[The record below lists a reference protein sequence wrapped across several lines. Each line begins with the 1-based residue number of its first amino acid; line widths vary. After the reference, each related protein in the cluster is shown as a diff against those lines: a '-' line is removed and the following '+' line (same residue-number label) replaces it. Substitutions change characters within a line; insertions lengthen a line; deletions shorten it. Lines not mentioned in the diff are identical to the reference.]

1 MSLHDRRQRGRTL
14 FAAVF
19 PALFALVLSLSPP
32 FPAWGA
38 GAVRSRL
45 ISETEATAAGL
56 TRPWFN
62 QVAMNPSHDRITQI
76 SLLDDTLFITSD
88 NGWLHVIDTKTGN
101 TLWSRRVGSERF
113 YSLPPAA
120 NSYAAV
126 VLHGSTVHVFDRFDG
141 KKLLEFDISGPA
153 GGGPQV
159 SERYIY
165 VPILTGKI
173 FAYPLR
179 RYDVYKDPLD
189 AALESVQQEEDQDAA
204 TLQERAQKIRKAIE
218 LIATDKRVEKKGL
231 IPFDDKD
238 VQVCPALGEPLVQP
252 FLCTQDSDHD
262 YFSWVTTSGSLMIGG
277 LDMKKSQNALKLL
290 YSISLAPQ
298 SMYIDLNHYKEV
310 DLDFGNDINA
320 RPTFIQKDNTDV
332 NAARGGEARGGLIL
346 MGARSGY
353 VFAVNDELGTAE
365 WTFPVGMA
373 VIDPIG
379 VAGDQCFIPTYTGH
393 FFCLNLKSGKALWSI
408 RDIKQFV
415 SASPSR
421 LYALDMIGNLLV
433 INRDNGQTIHTIPL
447 STGMGAVFNI
457 ESDRIFL
464 VGQDGLVQCLH
475 ESQLDEPLRY
485 QKSSFDIAEEFQKRI
500 DEAYSDSQDGKKA
513 EERSDEATDEEIFG
527 DEEEGEDDEIFG
539 SRRSSRSEK
548 DERAAETDDEEGADE
563 EADDSVPETG
573 SRGRPRGNVNRV
585 IDALPT
591 VVEGVRETTG
601 RGRADKNEK
610 EDPYSTDY
618 DDTFDDEGDNADNSG
633 GDNADENAEGESG
646 DTDEN
651 SDDAQWD
658 DAGDE
663 DPFQ

>member
-1 MSLHDRRQRGRTL
+1 MSLHDRRQRARG
-14 FAAVF
+14 FYAAVF
-19 PALFALVLSLSPP
+19 PALASVLLALAL
-32 FPAWGA
+32 PAAVRGA
-38 GAVRSRL
+38 GAVPSRL

-88 NGWLHVIDTKTGN
+88 NGWIHVIDVKTGN

-120 NSYAAV
+120 NSFAAV
-126 VLHGSTVHVFDRFDG
+126 VLHGSTIHVFDRFDG
-141 KKLLEFDISGPA
+141 KKLLEFEISGPA

-179 RYDVYKDPLD
+179 RYDIYKDPLD
-189 AALESVQQEEDQDAA
+189 AAVEAAENEGGQDAA

-218 LIATDKRVEKKGL
+218 LIAADKRVEKKGL
-231 IPFDDKD
+231 VPFDDKD

-252 FLCTQDSDHD
+252 FLCTQNADRDF
-262 YFSWVTTSGSLMIGG
+262 FSWVTTGGSLMIGG

-298 SMYIDLNHYKEV
+298 SMYIDLNHYKEI

-320 RPTFIQKDNTDV
+320 RPTFVQKDTTDV

-393 FFCLNLKSGKALWSI
+393 FFCLNLKNGKALWSI

-415 SASPSR
+415 SATPSR
-421 LYALDMIGNLLV
+421 LYALDMLGNLLV

-457 ESDRIFL
+457 ESDRILL

-500 DEAYSDSQDGKKA
+500 DEAYSDPQDGKKA
-513 EERSDEATDEEIFG
+513 EEKSDEPSDESIFG

-539 SRRSSRSEK
+539 NRNRDAKEK
-548 DERAAETDDEEGADE
+548 AVEEPPAGEDAGE
-563 EADDSVPETG
+563 EDS
-573 SRGRPRGNVNRV
+573 NN
-585 IDALPT
+585 DA
-591 VVEGVRETTG
+591 
-601 RGRADKNEK
+601 
-610 EDPYSTDY
+610 Y
-618 DDTFDDEGDNADNSG
+618 DDTFDDENDKAAGSTA
-633 GDNADENAEGESG
+633 
-646 DTDEN
+646 
-651 SDDAQWD
+651 DDAQWD
-658 DAGDE
+658 DAGEE

>member
-1 MSLHDRRQRGRTL
+1 MSLHDRRQRARG
-14 FAAVF
+14 FYAAVF
-19 PALFALVLSLSPP
+19 PALASVLLALAL
-32 FPAWGA
+32 PAAVRGA
-38 GAVRSRL
+38 GAVPSRL

-88 NGWLHVIDTKTGN
+88 NGWIHVIDVKTGN

-120 NSYAAV
+120 NSFAAV
-126 VLHGSTVHVFDRFDG
+126 VLHGSTIHVFDRFDG
-141 KKLLEFDISGPA
+141 KKLLEFEISGPA

-179 RYDVYKDPLD
+179 RYDIYKDPLD
-189 AALESVQQEEDQDAA
+189 AAVEAAENEGGQDAA

-218 LIATDKRVEKKGL
+218 LIAADKRVEKKGL
-231 IPFDDKD
+231 VPFDDKD

-252 FLCTQDSDHD
+252 FLCTQNADRDF
-262 YFSWVTTSGSLMIGG
+262 FSWVTTGGSLMIGG

-298 SMYIDLNHYKEV
+298 SMYIDLNHYKEI

-320 RPTFIQKDNTDV
+320 RPTFVQKDTTDV

-393 FFCLNLKSGKALWSI
+393 FFCLNLKNGKALWSI

-415 SASPSR
+415 SATPSR
-421 LYALDMIGNLLV
+421 LYALDMLGNLLV

-457 ESDRIFL
+457 ESDRILL

-500 DEAYSDSQDGKKA
+500 DEAYSDPQDGKKA
-513 EERSDEATDEEIFG
+513 EEKSDEPSDESIFG
-527 DEEEGEDDEIFG
+527 DEEEGEDAEIFG
-539 SRRSSRSEK
+539 NRNRDAKEK
-548 DERAAETDDEEGADE
+548 AVEEPPAGEDAGE
-563 EADDSVPETG
+563 EDS
-573 SRGRPRGNVNRV
+573 NN
-585 IDALPT
+585 DA
-591 VVEGVRETTG
+591 
-601 RGRADKNEK
+601 
-610 EDPYSTDY
+610 Y
-618 DDTFDDEGDNADNSG
+618 DDTFDDENDKAAGSTA
-633 GDNADENAEGESG
+633 
-646 DTDEN
+646 
-651 SDDAQWD
+651 DDAQWD
-658 DAGDE
+658 DAGEE

>member
-1 MSLHDRRQRGRTL
+1 MSLHDRRQRGRIL

-19 PALFALVLSLSPP
+19 PALVCLLLFLVR
-32 FPAWGA
+32 PAAVPGA

-88 NGWLHVIDTKTGN
+88 NGWLHVIDTRTGN
-101 TLWSRRVGSERF
+101 TLWSRRVGSERY

-120 NSYAAV
+120 NSFAVV

-141 KKLLEFDISGPA
+141 KKLLEFGISGPA

-179 RYDVYKDPLD
+179 RFDVYKDPLD
-189 AALESVQQEEDQDAA
+189 AAIESVEKDGDQDAA
-204 TLQERAQKIRKAIE
+204 TLQERAQKIRRAIE

-252 FLCTQDSDHD
+252 FLCTQNADQD

-320 RPTFIQKDNTDV
+320 RPTFIQKDTTDV
-332 NAARGGEARGGLIL
+332 NAARGGEAKGGLIL

-393 FFCLNLKSGKALWSI
+393 FFCLNLKNGRALWSI

-415 SASPSR
+415 SATPSR
-421 LYALDMIGNLLV
+421 LYALDMLGNLLV

-457 ESDRIFL
+457 ESDRILLF
-464 VGQDGLVQCLH
+464 GQDGLVQCLH

-500 DEAYSDSQDGKKA
+500 DEAYSGPENEKKA
-513 EERSDEATDEEIFG
+513 EEKSGESDDKSIFG
-527 DEEEGEDDEIFG
+527 DEEEGENDEIFG
-539 SRRSSRSEK
+539 SKNSSRPEGDK
-548 DERAAETDDEEGADE
+548 KAPRTDDAEESDE
-563 EADDSVPETG
+563 EADDADLPPAGKVPGKTARSG
-573 SRGRPRGNVNRV
+573 DN
-585 IDALPT
+585 
-591 VVEGVRETTG
+591 
-601 RGRADKNEK
+601 KK

-618 DDTFDDEGDNADNSG
+618 DDTFDDAGDSAD
-633 GDNADENAEGESG
+633 DERWN
-646 DTDEN
+646 
-651 SDDAQWD
+651 
-658 DAGDE
+658 DAGED
-663 DPFQ
+663 DPFE

>member
-1 MSLHDRRQRGRTL
+1 MSLHDRRQRARG
-14 FAAVF
+14 FYAAVF
-19 PALFALVLSLSPP
+19 PALASVLLALAL
-32 FPAWGA
+32 PAAVRGA
-38 GAVRSRL
+38 GAVPSRL

-88 NGWLHVIDTKTGN
+88 NGWIHVIDVKTGN

-120 NSYAAV
+120 NSFAAV
-126 VLHGSTVHVFDRFDG
+126 VLHGSTIHVFDRFDG
-141 KKLLEFDISGPA
+141 KKLLEFEISGPA
-153 GGGPQV
+153 GGGPQA

-179 RYDVYKDPLD
+179 RYDIYKDPLD
-189 AALESVQQEEDQDAA
+189 AAVEAAENEGGQDAA

-218 LIATDKRVEKKGL
+218 LIAADKRVDKKGL
-231 IPFDDKD
+231 VPFDDKD

-252 FLCTQDSDHD
+252 FLCTQNADRDF
-262 YFSWVTTSGSLMIGG
+262 FSWVTTGGSLMIGG

-298 SMYIDLNHYKEV
+298 SMYIDLNHYKEI

-320 RPTFIQKDNTDV
+320 RPTFVQKDTTDV

-393 FFCLNLKSGKALWSI
+393 FFCLNLKNGKALWSI

-415 SASPSR
+415 SATPSR
-421 LYALDMIGNLLV
+421 LYALDMLGNLLV

-457 ESDRIFL
+457 ESDRILL

-500 DEAYSDSQDGKKA
+500 DEAYSDPQDGKKA
-513 EERSDEATDEEIFG
+513 EEKSDEPSDESIFG

-539 SRRSSRSEK
+539 NRDRDAKEK
-548 DERAAETDDEEGADE
+548 AVEEPPAGEDAGE
-563 EADDSVPETG
+563 EDS
-573 SRGRPRGNVNRV
+573 NN
-585 IDALPT
+585 DA
-591 VVEGVRETTG
+591 
-601 RGRADKNEK
+601 
-610 EDPYSTDY
+610 Y
-618 DDTFDDEGDNADNSG
+618 DDTFDDENDKAAGSTA
-633 GDNADENAEGESG
+633 
-646 DTDEN
+646 
-651 SDDAQWD
+651 DDAQWD
-658 DAGDE
+658 DAGEE